1 LLCRRSSD
9 TNQEHLGKHA
19 LPNFY
24 KDYVV
29 ISHDRSV
36 SRGFLDGLET
46 LINHTGNMSDLA
58 QAAKIVSLAT
68 TGNKLCRMDLVHYT
82 KQLYGDLL
90 GSFHSNL
97 LRSTSLNTVEALM
110 TAVLLGIYEVVLE
123 NFNSIS

>member
-1 LLCRRSSD
+1 
-9 TNQEHLGKHA
+9 
-19 LPNFY
+19 
-24 KDYVV
+24 
-29 ISHDRSV
+29 
-36 SRGFLDGLET
+36 
-46 LINHTGNMSDLA
+46 MSDLA